1 MSSTKND
8 DFITKISSLF
18 EPKETEKST
27 ISLKN
32 NDTINVTSKKTTNNE
47 FLGESNKFNNYNN
60 LSMDSKKNSVI
71 SKPTLSTKKTSKIT
85 QSNKESLQDNDDG
98 IFSFL
103 KSSENKT
110 LPNSEKLNNNEQ
122 KTLSI
127 DKSLQD
133 DKNLSQE
140 NKNIIKKTL
149 EKTSMS
155 IPTQGFNIK
164 TILLW
169 VGILILLAFLGF
181 NIFSTLGNI
190 TDYLANIFKPI
201 LSLFGLATLDLTSKT
216 LNVATEGTKDLAN
229 TTTNIF
235 DSGLN
240 LLNNTTQSGISIL
253 KDKISNNS
261 GNISEND
268 KSTSNESQSDSNDTL
283 DKMDTYN
290 LKDIDKLSAFI
301 DSNFDNVNTFKGHN
315 NKSCKSNCLK
325 KCENES
331 GSDKCNLHCDR
342 YCDEVIPDPDPVI
355 DNSRVQSKK
364 TSGKSGFCYV
374 GEENGIRSC
383 VKVSKHDI
391 CTSGKIYSSKELC
404 VNPKLRN

>member
-27 ISLKN
+27 VSLKN

-60 LSMDSKKNSVI
+60 LSINSKKSSVI
-71 SKPTLSTKKTSKIT
+71 SRPTLSTKKTSKIS

-98 IFSFL
+98 IFNFL

-110 LPNSEKLNNNEQ
+110 LPNSEKSNNNEQ

-133 DKNLSQE
+133 D
-140 NKNIIKKTL
+140 KNIIKKTL

-164 TILLW
+164 MVLLW
-169 VGILILLAFLGF
+169 AGILILLAFLGF

-201 LSLFGLATLDLTSKT
+201 LSLFGLATIDLTSKT

-261 GNISEND
+261 DIISESD
-268 KSTSNESQSDSNDTL
+268 KSKNNESQSDNIDSL

-315 NKSCKSNCLK
+315 NKSCKTNCLK

-383 VKVSKHDI
+383 VKVSEHDI